1 MVENCSIIT
10 DLEIS
15 PSALKKKKKKTKE
28 QTEAVILTT

>member
-15 PSALKKKKKKTKE
+15 PSALKKKKKTKE